1 MATIYIGNLPNDT
14 HTDRA
19 QALFSPFG
27 YVKAM
32 RLTLGASARR
42 FQGFGYVEMD
52 DAAARTAIAELD
64 GSVFDGA
71 IICVHEASRGRHV
84 EKDGNQTSLEPTDD
98 APPSNLLRRYYQVAS
113 VEKSAGPGG
122 AAGDDWYRYVLSSG
136 PSRITGFHRGSIEE
150 VTEYATEC
158 AAAFN
163 MRSVKGKSPRTMS
176 MPRKK

>member
-27 YVKAM
+27 SVKAM

-98 APPSNLLRRYYQVAS
+98 APRATCCAATTRSRRWRRAPVQEALPGTIGTVMSSRAAS
-113 VEKSAGPGG
+113 KN
-122 AAGDDWYRYVLSSG
+122 YRLHRA
-136 PSRITGFHRGSIEE
+136 PSR
-150 VTEYATEC
+150 
-158 AAAFN
+158 
-163 MRSVKGKSPRTMS
+163 K
-176 MPRKK
+176 